1 MEHRTLNQSGNLLA
15 GSFAPSNPAHF
26 YVPAPGIKTTCAR
39 VAFWNT
45 THFHQRVFTFWVL
58 TVSASVYNY
67 MFWPGMDPRWSHTCS
82 LFPGAV
88 TAQRSLH
95 FPFPK
100 QVSHEMVAWKPVLQR
115 CVLACVPCPFL
126 ELRASFEA
134 STRDSSRFES
144 QKPLLNGRRATPNMF
159 HLRARRNTSCT
170 LLKSK
175 CAVVSEIIFIK
186 IWRIWTMF

>member
-1 MEHRTLNQSGNLLA
+1 MHNHNSNDNIHTHLIVLNEWVVEHRTLNQSGNLLA

-39 VAFWNT
+39 VARWNT
-45 THFHQRVFTFWVL
+45 THFHQRVFTLWVL

-100 QVSHEMVAWKPVLQR
+100 EVSHEMVASCRGAFSP
-115 CVLACVPCPFL
+115 ACRVRFWSYARLSKQAQEIRHVSKVKNHFWMAGARHQTFFIWVP
-126 ELRASFEA
+126 
-134 STRDSSRFES
+134 
-144 QKPLLNGRRATPNMF
+144 GATLPA
-159 HLRARRNTSCT
+159 LC
-170 LLKSK
+170 
-175 CAVVSEIIFIK
+175 
-186 IWRIWTMF
+186 